1 MNEQT
6 VTYEQ
11 TLVTVARTLP
21 PDRAAELLDFARFLQ
36 ALVAQPAEANALE
49 SAQAIRASE
58 DQWEALFARPEA
70 QRAMIQMAREA
81 RADFQAG
88 RATDITIGA
97 DGRLTPK

>member
-11 TLVTVARTLP
+11 TLVTIVRTLP

-36 ALVAQPAEANALE
+36 ALVAQSADADALE
-49 SAQAIRASE
+49 SEEAIRASE
-58 DQWEALFARPEA
+58 ERWDTLFAKPEA

-81 RADFQAG
+81 RSDFQAG
-88 RATDITIGA
+88 NTTDITVA
-97 DGRLTPK
+97 PDGRLAPK